1 MLFFVTGLLLLTGC
15 ASQPLPSVSQP
26 EVPPDLSTQ
35 PPPPEEGK
43 VIPFT
48 LAVYPRE
55 SFHPALSKNRTNLLL
70 SSLLYQPLY
79 RLDGSFEPQPVLA
92 SGAAVSEDKLTW
104 TIFLKNAAFSDGT
117 PLTGKIAADALNTA
131 RGENSRYAARLAG
144 IAGVTPG
151 EGSVTITL
159 SSPNG
164 NLPALLDVPIAL
176 GDGERP
182 LGTGPYIL
190 QELDEIL
197 SLHAAEGAKV
207 PAQDIPL
214 HAIAQ
219 TDDLIAAFDSGD
231 VTLVETDLMGTNTP
245 AYSGN
250 YEVWDYPSLGL
261 VYLGLNTREGRPC
274 VSDGLRRGLAK
285 SIDRESIAD
294 TVFAG
299 HAVPTALPLHPN
311 SPRWSKEVND
321 AWSYQPEALSGELV
335 LLVNSENSTKAAAA
349 QHIAD
354 QLRAVGLGVEIGRA
368 SCRERV

>member
-190 QELDEIL
+190 QELDEI
-197 SLHAAEGAKV
+197 
-207 PAQDIPL
+207 IPPRGGGG
-214 HAIAQ
+214 Q
-219 TDDLIAAFDSGD
+219 G
-231 VTLVETDLMGTNTP
+231 P
-245 AYSGN
+245 
-250 YEVWDYPSLGL
+250 
-261 VYLGLNTREGRPC
+261 RPGHPPPRHRP
-274 VSDGLRRGLAK
+274 DRRP
-285 SIDRESIAD
+285 DRR
-294 TVFAG
+294 
-299 HAVPTALPLHPN
+299 L
-311 SPRWSKEVND
+311 
-321 AWSYQPEALSGELV
+321 
-335 LLVNSENSTKAAAA
+335 
-349 QHIAD
+349 
-354 QLRAVGLGVEIGRA
+354 
-368 SCRERV
+368 